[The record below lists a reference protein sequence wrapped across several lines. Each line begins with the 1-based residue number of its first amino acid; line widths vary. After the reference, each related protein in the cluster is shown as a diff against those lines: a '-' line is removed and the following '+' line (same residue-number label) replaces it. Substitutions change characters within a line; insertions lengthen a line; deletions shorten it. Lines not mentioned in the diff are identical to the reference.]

1 MKLFYVILG
10 CIGLGLGAVGLGCAL
25 VCQYFAAAARVS
37 FPDAGGFLLCTQ
49 LPAPER
55 LVPEYQTVQE

>member
-10 CIGLGLGAVGLGCAL
+10 CIGLGLGAVG
-25 VCQYFAAAARVS
+25 AAAARVS
-37 FPDAGGFLLCTQ
+37 FPDAGGFLLCPQ

-55 LVPEYQTVQE
+55 LVPEYQAVQE

>member
-10 CIGLGLGAVGLGCAL
+10 CIGLGLGAVG
-25 VCQYFAAAARVS
+25 AAVPLLPA